1 MLFKRK
7 FRQKSM
13 TSLVVYEGDLRTIN
27 THMQSSSQLETDA
40 PTDNNG
46 KGERFSPTDLLAT
59 SLANCMLTTMGIR
72 TRNMDIDL
80 KGIKVEVEKI
90 MKPDPRRVAGINLVF
105 HIPENLGQS
114 SEKDKEFLKQ
124 VAENCPV
131 AKSLHPDI
139 EVNINWGAWS

>member
-1 MLFKRK
+1 
-7 FRQKSM
+7 
-13 TSLVVYEGDLRTIN
+13 VV
-27 THMQSSSQLETDA
+27 
-40 PTDNNG
+40 
-46 KGERFSPTDLLAT
+46 
-59 SLANCMLTTMGIR
+59 
-72 TRNMDIDL
+72 
-80 KGIKVEVEKI
+80 
-90 MKPDPRRVAGINLVF
+90 GINLIF

>member
-1 MLFKRK
+1 
-7 FRQKSM
+7 M

-90 MKPDPRRVAGINLVF
+90 MKSDPRRVVGINLVF

>member
-90 MKPDPRRVAGINLVF
+90 MKSDPRRVVGINLVF

>member
-27 THMQSSSQLETDA
+27 THLQSSSQLETDA

-80 KGIKVEVEKI
+80 KGIRVEVEKI

-114 SEKDKEFLKQ
+114 PEKDKEFLKQ

-139 EVNINWGAWS
+139 EVNINLGAWS

>member
-72 TRNMDIDL
+72 TRNMNIDL

-90 MKPDPRRVAGINLVF
+90 MKPDPRRVAGINLIF

>member
-90 MKPDPRRVAGINLVF
+90 MKSDPRRVVGINLIF

>member
-72 TRNMDIDL
+72 TRNMNI
-80 KGIKVEVEKI
+80 
-90 MKPDPRRVAGINLVF
+90 DPRRVAGINLIF

-114 SEKDKEFLKQ
+114 PEKDKEFLKQ

>member
-27 THMQSSSQLETDA
+27 THLQSSSQLETDA

-59 SLANCMLTTMGIR
+59 SLANCMLTTMGIS
-72 TRNMDIDL
+72 TRNMDVDL

-90 MKPDPRRVAGINLVF
+90 MKPDPRRVAVINLIF
-105 HIPENLGQS
+105 HIPENLQKTP
-114 SEKDKEFLKQ
+114 EKEKEFLKQ

-139 EVNINWGAWS
+139 EVNINWGAWN

>member
-27 THMQSSSQLETDA
+27 THLQSSSQLETDA

-90 MKPDPRRVAGINLVF
+90 MKPDPRRVAGINLTF
-105 HIPENLGQS
+105 HIPENIVHAP
-114 SEKDKEFLKQ
+114 EKEKEFLKQ

-131 AKSLHPDI
+131 AKSLHSDI

>member
-27 THMQSSSQLETDA
+27 THRQSSSQLETDA

-72 TRNMDIDL
+72 TRNMNIDL

-90 MKPDPRRVAGINLVF
+90 MKPDPRRVAGINLIF

-114 SEKDKEFLKQ
+114 PEKDKEFLKQ

>member
-27 THMQSSSQLETDA
+27 THLQSSSQLETDA

-80 KGIKVEVEKI
+80 KGIRVEVEKI

-105 HIPENLGQS
+105 HIPENLGHAT
-114 SEKDKEFLKQ
+114 EKDKEFLKQ

-139 EVNINWGAWS
+139 EVNINWGAWN

>member
-27 THMQSSSQLETDA
+27 THLQSSSQLETDA

-59 SLANCMLTTMGIR
+59 SRANCMLTTMGIR

-80 KGIKVEVEKI
+80 KGIRVEVEKI

-105 HIPENLGQS
+105 HIPENLGHAT
-114 SEKDKEFLKQ
+114 EKDKEFLKQ